1 MTSWRSRRSVGWPAR
16 GEQVRG
22 HNEGTVTLHRA
33 SGLWCAAVSLPDG
46 TRRTAYCLGRLQRSL
61 GHRRVNTQ
69 AAAERL
75 LAELIRQRDAGL
87 RPTRLTVKALLSV
100 WLDEV
105 IQVRP
110 ATARHYR
117 MIAKEHL
124 VPALGKVW
132 LSELNPLQIQRYL
145 NAKGKTHAPQTVRHH
160 HAVLR
165 NALGYAQ
172 RSGYVGRN
180 VATLSTPPTAVRGER
195 ETLGRA
201 ELERIAQSGDR
212 LVALWLLA
220 GTHGLRESEALGLLW
235 EDVDLGSGTV
245 AVRHQLARGGGRWV
259 LVEPKS
265 ALSRRTVALA
275 PQVVAALRDHHERML
290 AEGAKAES
298 WPFYRHVFLTP
309 AGRPYHSAKLL
320 EAWYALLTR
329 LELPRVTFHQ
339 LRHSAA
345 TNALA
350 MGIPLEDVKQMLGH
364 SSIRL
369 TSDTYSHPDEGR
381 AREVAEMLG
390 RGSK

>member
-1 MTSWRSRRSVGWPAR
+1 MSK
-16 GEQVRG
+16 
-22 HNEGTVTLHRA
+22 HRA
-33 SGLWCAAVSLPDG
+33 SGLWCATVSLPDG
-46 TRRTAYCLGRLQRSL
+46 KRQTAYCLGRLQRSL
-61 GHRRVNTQ
+61 GFKRLNTEK
-69 AAAERL
+69 AAGKL
-75 LAELIRQRDAGL
+75 LAELIRRRDAGI
-87 RPTRLTVKALLSV
+87 RPTRLTVKALLND

-117 MIAKEHL
+117 MIATEHL
-124 VPALGKVW
+124 IPALGKVP
-132 LSELNPLQIQRYL
+132 LSELTPQQVQRYL
-145 NAKGKTHAPQTVRHH
+145 NAKGRTHAPQTVRHH

-172 RSGYVGRN
+172 RSGYVVRN
-180 VATLSTPPTAVRGER
+180 VAALATPPTARRSER
-195 ETLGRA
+195 TTLGSG
-201 ELERIAQSGDR
+201 ELARLGGSGDR

-220 GTHGLRESEALGLLW
+220 GVHGLRESEALGLLW
-235 EDVDLGSGTV
+235 DDLDLGTASLRI
-245 AVRHQLARGGGRWV
+245 AHQLSRLDGRWV
-259 LVEPKS
+259 LVEPKT
-265 ALSRRTVALA
+265 AGSRRTVALA
-275 PQVVAALRDHHERML
+275 PHVVSALRDHQERML

-320 EAWYALLTR
+320 DAWYALLDR
-329 LELPRVTFHQ
+329 LELPRVTFHG

-369 TSDTYSHPDEGR
+369 TSDTYSHPDLGR
-381 AREVAEMLG
+381 AREVAAMLG
-390 RGSK
+390 RGFGG